1 MRILMAA
8 SEATPFA
15 KTGGLA
21 DVSSGLSRA
30 LAGLG
35 HEVTLVL
42 PYYRQTVKTHLAG
55 ESVGKLTV
63 PVGEKR
69 VEAEIRSTT
78 LPGSQVRVL
87 LIDQPDYFDRPGL
100 YTDKGH
106 DFADNAE
113 RFIFFSRAVLEA
125 ARQLDLQPD
134 VIHANDWQ
142 TGIIPALLASEYR
155 LQPWFQKTA
164 SVFTIHNMAF
174 QGRFP
179 WWEYK
184 LSGLRWD
191 LFNWRQLEFYG
202 ELNLL
207 KAGIAMSEVV
217 TTVSPTYA
225 KEICRP
231 EFGYGLDPALQTRGD
246 ALVGILNGVDT
257 TDWNPASDAAL
268 AQRYALDSVK
278 DGKAACKAALQR
290 EVGLPVRPDAML
302 LGVIS
307 RLTDQKGL
315 GLIASR
321 AAELFRAD
329 VQFIC
334 LGAGEAKYENWLQEL
349 KVQFPT
355 KVAAIVGF
363 NEGLAHRIEAGIDAF
378 LMPSQF
384 EPCGLNQMYSS
395 AYGTP
400 PIVSNVGGLADS
412 VVDCAP
418 ETIGNGTANGFKFSQ
433 FTADAF
439 LTCVW
444 RAVGVFQHD
453 KPTWNRLIRNGM
465 SRDWSW
471 SRSAAD
477 YVRAYENARSRVR

>member
-8 SEATPFA
+8 SEANPFA

-21 DVSSGLSRA
+21 DVASGLSKA

-35 HEVTLVL
+35 HEVTLAL
-42 PYYRQTVKTHLAG
+42 PFYRQIIKPHLAG
-55 ESVGKLTV
+55 ELVGKLTI
-63 PVGEKR
+63 PVGQKR
-69 VEAEIRSTT
+69 LEAEIRSTT
-78 LPGSQVRVL
+78 LPGSHVRVL
-87 LIDQPDYFDRPGL
+87 LIDQPEYFDRAGL
-100 YTDKGH
+100 YGDKGH
-106 DFADNAE
+106 DYTDNAE

-125 ARQLDLQPD
+125 ARLLDLQPD
-134 VIHANDWQ
+134 IVHANDWQ
-142 TGIIPALLASEYR
+142 TGMIPAMLASEYR

-207 KAGIAMSEVV
+207 KAGIAMSEIVN
-217 TTVSPTYA
+217 TVSPTYA

-231 EFGYGLDPALQTRGD
+231 EFGYGLDPALQERGN
-246 ALVGILNGVDT
+246 ALCGILNGVDT
-257 TDWNPASDAAL
+257 SDWNAATDAAL
-268 AQRYALDSVK
+268 AQRYTLETVK
-278 DGKAACKAALQR
+278 EGKAACKAALQR
-290 EVGLPVRPDAML
+290 EVGLPLKPDAML
-302 LGVIS
+302 LGVVS

-315 GLIASR
+315 GLIAAR

-329 VQFIC
+329 IQFVC
-334 LGAGEAKYENWLQEL
+334 LGAGELKYENWLQEL
-349 KVQFPT
+349 KNQFPT
-355 KVAAIVGF
+355 KIASVVGF

-384 EPCGLNQMYSS
+384 EPCGLNQMYSL

-412 VVDCAP
+412 VVDCTP
-418 ETIGNGTANGFKFSQ
+418 EAMGNGTGNGFKFTQ
-433 FTADAF
+433 YTPDAF
-439 LTCVW
+439 LACVW

-471 SRSAAD
+471 GRSAAD
-477 YVRAYENARSRVR
+477 YVKIYENARSRVR

>member
-21 DVSSGLSRA
+21 DVATGLSKA
-30 LAGLG
+30 LSKLG

-42 PYYRQTVKTHLAG
+42 PYYRKITKPELAG
-55 ESVGKLTV
+55 EVVGKLTI
-63 PVGEKR
+63 PIGDKR
-69 VEAEIRSTT
+69 VEGEIRSTKI
-78 LPGSQVRVL
+78 PGTEVRVL
-87 LIDQPDYFDRPGL
+87 LIDQPGYFDRAGL
-100 YTDKGH
+100 YLEKGH
-106 DFADNAE
+106 DYTDNAE
-113 RFIFFSRAVLEA
+113 RFLYFSRAVLEA
-125 ARQLDLQPD
+125 VRQLDLQPD

-142 TGIIPALLASEYR
+142 TGIIPAMLASEYR
-155 LQPWFQKTA
+155 LQPWFQRTA

-174 QGRFP
+174 QGKYP

-184 LSGLRWD
+184 LSGLRWE

-207 KAGIAMSEVV
+207 KAGIAMSEIV

-225 KEICRP
+225 REICRP
-231 EFGYGLDPALQTRGD
+231 EFGYGLDPALQARGD

-257 TDWNPASDAAL
+257 SEWNPASDVHL
-268 AQRYALDSVK
+268 PVKYSLDTYK
-278 DGKAACKAALQR
+278 EGKAACKAALQR
-290 EVGLPVRPDAML
+290 EMGLPQKPDAMM
-302 LGVIS
+302 LGVVS

-315 GLIASR
+315 GLIAAR
-321 AAELFRAD
+321 ASELFRAD
-329 VQFIC
+329 IQFVV
-334 LGAGEAKYENWLQEL
+334 LGNGEMKYENWLQEL
-349 KVQFPT
+349 KSQFPT
-355 KVAAIVGF
+355 KVAAAIGF
-363 NEGLAHRIEAGIDAF
+363 NEALAHRIEAGIDAF

-384 EPCGLNQMYSS
+384 EPCGLNQMYSL

-412 VVDCAP
+412 VVDCTP
-418 ETIGNGTANGFKFSQ
+418 ESIANGTGNGFKFSQ
-433 FTADAF
+433 YTADAF
-439 LTCVW
+439 LSCVW

-453 KPTWNRLIRNGM
+453 KPLWNRLVKHGM

-471 SRSAAD
+471 TRSAQE
-477 YVRAYENARSRVR
+477 YVKAYDNARSRVK

>member
-1 MRILMAA
+1 MRVLMVA

-21 DVSSGLSRA
+21 DVASGLSKA
-30 LAGLG
+30 LAAIG

-42 PYYRQTVKTHLAG
+42 PHYRQVIKPSLTG
-55 ESVGKLTV
+55 ELVGKVTI

-78 LPGSQVRVL
+78 LPGSTVRVL
-87 LIDQPDYFDRPGL
+87 LIDQPDYFDRAGL
-100 YTDKGH
+100 YVEKGH
-106 DFADNAE
+106 DYTDNAE

-142 TGIIPALLASEYR
+142 TGIIPAMLASEYR

-174 QGRFP
+174 QGRYP

-184 LSGLRWD
+184 LSGLRWE

-207 KAGIAMSEVV
+207 KAGIAMSEIV

-225 KEICRP
+225 REICRP

-246 ALVGILNGVDT
+246 ALTGILNGVDT
-257 TDWNPASDAAL
+257 TEWNSAIDPAL
-268 AQRYALDSVK
+268 PLRYTVDTVRE
-278 DGKAACKAALQR
+278 GKAACKAALQR
-290 EVGLPVRPDAML
+290 EMGLPVKPEAMV
-302 LGVIS
+302 LGLVS

-321 AAELFRAD
+321 AADMFRAD
-329 VQFIC
+329 VQFVC
-334 LGAGEAKYENWLQEL
+334 LGSGEARYETWLQEL
-349 KVQFPT
+349 KTQFPN
-355 KVAAIVGF
+355 KVGATIGF
-363 NEGLAHRIEAGIDAF
+363 NEGLAHRIEAGSDAF

-384 EPCGLNQMYSS
+384 EPCGLNQMYSL

-412 VVDCAP
+412 VVDCTP
-418 ETIGNGTANGFKFSQ
+418 ESIGNGTGNGFKFSQ

-439 LTCVW
+439 LNCVW

-453 KPTWNRLIRNGM
+453 KAAWNRLIRNGM
-465 SRDWSW
+465 TRDWSW
-471 SRSAAD
+471 ARSAAE
-477 YVRAYENARSRVR
+477 YVKVYNNARSRVK